1 MIKKQTQLN
10 NGDNMYIE
18 PKEIVSS
25 YNINNIGK
33 DLYDMVIKYKPTK
46 VVEFGLL
53 YGYST
58 VSIAQG
64 LRDNNIENSKLLSFD
79 LFDDYEYKHSVL
91 SVVESNLEKY
101 GLSKFVELNKAD
113 FYKWVDTNEDF
124 FDMLHLDISNNGE
137 IINDVY
143 NYVNKLSKLHN
154 KKIIVIFE
162 GGTKDR
168 DDVEWMKKYSKP
180 KIYPLKETINYNII
194 RNEYPGLSY
203 FITE

>member
-1 MIKKQTQLN
+1 MFV
-10 NGDNMYIE
+10 E
-18 PKEIVSS
+18 PKEIESS

-79 LFDDYEYKHSVL
+79 LFDDYEYKHSVR
-91 SVVESNLEKY
+91 SVVEHNLERY
-101 GLSKFVELNKAD
+101 NLSDLVQLNKTN
-113 FYKWVDTNEDF
+113 FYEWMETNEDF
-124 FDMLHLDISNNGE
+124 FDMIHLDISNNGH

-143 NYVNKLSKLHN
+143 NYTNKLSILHN
-154 KKIIVIFE
+154 KEIITIFE
-162 GGTKDR
+162 GGTVER
-168 DDVEWMKKYSKP
+168 DNVEWMNKYSKP
-180 KIYPLKETINYNII
+180 KINPLKNIINYNII
-194 RNEYPGLSY
+194 RDEYPGLSY
-203 FITE
+203 FTTKK